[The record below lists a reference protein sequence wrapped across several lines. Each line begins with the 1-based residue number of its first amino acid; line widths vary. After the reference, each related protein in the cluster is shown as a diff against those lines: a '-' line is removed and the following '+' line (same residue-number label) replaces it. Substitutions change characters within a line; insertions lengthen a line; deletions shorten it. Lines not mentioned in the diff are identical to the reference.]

1 MLLETLRKGAAR
13 TFGMILMGMLVI
25 SFAIWGIADI
35 FRGYGS
41 QTLIKVG
48 DTEITPQEYSR
59 AQRDVLRVMSSDAG
73 RSLSLQEAR
82 EQGLENRVLERLIG
96 GAAVDTHAKSLGL
109 GISDEELLQGI
120 MKDPAFQDAMGNF
133 NPLALQQALRTMDMS
148 EQGYLASERE
158 RNLRRQLLGTVGR
171 TPAASQVFLNA
182 LNNYNN
188 ETRSLRYVV
197 VPATAAGVVPEPSDA
212 DLKSFYDNHQA
223 KFTQPEFR
231 KFGALAVTPES
242 VKDRVQIADDDLKA
256 AFDKDKD
263 KLGTPQR
270 RRVQQIAFPD
280 KAAAD
285 AAYQKIQSGTGF
297 VDIAKAHG
305 VNEVDLDLGM
315 LKRSDM
321 ADSAIADAAFRLE
334 KDKVSEPVT
343 GVLGKTVLLRVT
355 EIQPGK
361 MVTFDEAKPE
371 LEKKLLKDRAQ
382 SAIFDLHDRIE
393 DERAAG
399 TQLSEVAEKFKLTY
413 QVFDPVDR
421 QGKSLDGKVVDL
433 PQKTDLLN
441 AVFATEVGVEND
453 PLDAKDEGLIWY
465 EVLGITPQQLK
476 PFDQVKDEVK
486 KDWSLDERRTRLAKY
501 TEDLVK
507 QLSGGK
513 TLEDVAKDLKTQAVP
528 TEPLKRDGLT
538 INVLPVAVTQAFA
551 LPQGGYGSA
560 PSGVEEGR
568 IVFQVDKVTPP
579 APLDQPSLEA
589 LKRQIKNFISEDI
602 VGEYFSALESRYGV
616 TINQQA
622 LAKLAGGNEEQ

>member
-263 KLGTPQR
+263 KLGTPER

-399 TQLSEVAEKFKLTY
+399 TQLSEVAEKVKLTY
-413 QVFDPVDR
+413 QVFDQVDR

-513 TLEDVAKDLKTQAVP
+513 TLEDVAKDLKTQAVA
-528 TEPLKRDGLT
+528 TDPLKRDGLT

-568 IVFQVDKVTPP
+568 VVFQVDKVTPP

>member
-263 KLGTPQR
+263 KLRTPER

-361 MVTFDEAKPE
+361 MVTFDVAKPE

-486 KDWSLDERRTRLAKY
+486 KDWSLDEQRTRLVKY

-579 APLDQPSLEA
+579 PPLDQPSLEA

>member
-263 KLGTPQR
+263 KLGTPER

-297 VDIAKAHG
+297 VDIAKARG

-321 ADSAIADAAFRLE
+321 ADSAIADASFRLE